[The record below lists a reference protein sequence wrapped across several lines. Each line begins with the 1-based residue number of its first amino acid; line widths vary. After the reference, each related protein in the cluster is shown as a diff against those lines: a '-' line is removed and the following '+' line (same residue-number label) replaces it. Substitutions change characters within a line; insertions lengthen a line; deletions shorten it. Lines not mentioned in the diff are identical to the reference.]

1 MNSKGKKLRLLSPK
15 ITFIEF
21 RQNVKT
27 GGCAVLSVKDRFI
40 YYLVTKDR
48 TGGGCYPTYS
58 ALESSLKAMR
68 EHIIKNGVK
77 QLAMPT
83 IGCGLDRLQWDKVEG
98 MLRDIFQNDDII
110 ISVYKF
116 TPK

>member
-1 MNSKGKKLRLLSPK
+1 VLK
-15 ITFIEF
+15 
-21 RQNVKT
+21 VKNP
-27 GGCAVLSVKDRFI
+27 DRFI

-68 EHIIKNGVK
+68 EHMINNEVK
-77 QLAMPT
+77 ELAMPT

-98 MLRDIFQNDDII
+98 MLRDVFGNDDLNIT
-110 ISVYKF
+110 VYKF
-116 TPK
+116 VPK